1 MNVSS
6 SHSRLVSLP
15 ACPACGDHLPPAAQF
30 CPGCGR
36 AVKPL
41 KSSHDSQLGPRTDQ
55 PLTAVPSSV
64 SETQTD
70 IVEVAQF
77 LPQRYK
83 PIRKIGQ
90 GGMGSVYQCQ
100 DMALERPVAIK
111 IMTDRYRSDPQ
122 GERRFMR
129 EARAQA
135 IVNHPNVATILNF
148 GISPEGRPFLVM
160 EYLEGRD
167 LRSIIREE
175 KIIEPVKA
183 CDLLRQVCDGLHEAH
198 AAGLVHRDLKPSN
211 LMIIKDHR
219 GTWWVKI
226 LDLGLAKIVG
236 GQTDLKSISMDTAGM
251 LVGTPAYMSPEQ
263 VAGASVDGRA
273 DMYSLGI
280 CFYEMITGRL
290 PFESE
295 TMEGWLYQHLHAK
308 PPPPSQFNKDLLKYP
323 ALDRLTLWM
332 ISKTPNERPA
342 TAGELGAL
350 VKRLIDRNFKD
361 EGLPR
366 ASARKSGPRPAMP
379 FEENPPARKSGP
391 RTNIPLDDGP
401 PPPPDWGVMPV
412 TVVKEQPPDAQAE
425 IEQRRAKYLD
435 LSKRADTA
443 ETQRRWQ
450 DAIDLWLQAIPLADR
465 AETVNARVQGCR
477 RELDFEEQLST
488 ADKAADSGDWENAD
502 KALNRLT
509 TQRPN
514 DARIEQSR
522 ARLPRRMVAAWL
534 DQAKAKGQLLP
545 EGDLRQAML
554 ERLGIAYAQSGDM
567 RNSLTVLYDPTRK
580 MESRIV
586 GLAQA
591 ISAAI
596 QNGMTEG
603 LRPYLDQISTATADL
618 KDPSERGRAQVEVG
632 RAMTAYGDETAAGTA
647 FQNALSAFGEANS
660 RGIPMQAPIK
670 RTNTTSFRRLAVDM
684 RSFTATTSSLTG
696 AKAIRA
702 SFEASL
708 GSVAQAQ
715 AEAGLVTES
724 LATTALIDDA
734 WTLAHTLS
742 QVAQAFAK
750 IGRIAEAEK
759 LANKIGFALP
769 KTQALRALAVS
780 RVYCGDMAAAEDT
793 LKNVSAPADRI
804 ALQGLL
810 AAAWALR
817 HENGRAQVRIAEA
830 AKQVVDVV
838 GARARFQ
845 ALMSAAEPLLNA
857 GFQDLADPLVN
868 EAGKLIDLMDDPA
881 ERLRSGLQ
889 LAQVQ
894 ENARSAHLA
903 ATRTILVAHQPSSQF
918 VEMLRR
924 ALVIWRQVRLNA
936 DRLECVE
943 KLSHAIAWGSAP
955 ELATEVLSTCR
966 DSAESALAYIGL
978 STGMA

>member
-1 MNVSS
+1 M
-6 SHSRLVSLP
+6 VSLP

-41 KSSHDSQLGPRTDQ
+41 KGSHDSQLGPRTDQ
-55 PLTAVPSSV
+55 PLTAVPTV
-64 SETQTD
+64 TETQTD
-70 IVEVAQF
+70 IAEVSQF
-77 LPQRYK
+77 LPQRYQ
-83 PIRKIGQ
+83 PLRKIGE
-90 GGMGSVYQCQ
+90 GGMGTVYHCR
-100 DMALERPVAIK
+100 DLALERPVAIK

-175 KIIEPVKA
+175 NIIEPLKA
-183 CDLLRQVCDGLHEAH
+183 CDLLRQTCDGLHEAH

-219 GTWWVKI
+219 GAWWVKI

-273 DMYSLGI
+273 DLYSLGI
-280 CFYEMITGRL
+280 CFYQMITGRL

-308 PPPPSQFNKDLLKYP
+308 PPPPSHFNPELLKYP

-332 ISKTPNERPA
+332 IAKSPNERPA

-350 VKRLIDRNFKD
+350 VKRLMDRQFRD
-361 EGLPR
+361 DAIQRP
-366 ASARKSGPRPAMP
+366 ARKSGPRPAMP

-391 RTNIPLDDGP
+391 RAGIPLDDAP
-401 PPPPDWGVMPV
+401 PPPPDRGVAVAPV
-412 TVVKEQPPDAQAE
+412 AAAPREASPDAQAD
-425 IEQRRAKYLD
+425 IEQRRARYLL
-435 LSKRADTA
+435 LSREADSA
-443 ETQRRWQ
+443 ESNRRWQ
-450 DAIDLWLQAIPLADR
+450 EAIDLWMQALPLADR

-477 RELDFEEQLST
+477 REIDFEEQLAS
-488 ADKAADSGDWENAD
+488 ADKAADNADWESAEKNLA
-502 KALNRLT
+502 RLT
-509 TQRPN
+509 NQRPM

-522 ARLPRRMVAAWL
+522 ARLPRRMIAAWL
-534 DQAKAKGQLLP
+534 EQAKARVQQLP

-567 RNSLTVLYDPTRK
+567 KNSLTVLYDPTRK
-580 MESRIV
+580 MEARIV

-603 LRPYLDQISTATADL
+603 LRPYLDQISEAAAEL
-618 KDPSERGRAQVEVG
+618 KDPSERGRALVEVG
-632 RAMTAYGDETAAGTA
+632 RAMTAYGDESAAGKL
-647 FQNALSAFGEANS
+647 FQGALSAFSEANS
-660 RGIPMQAPIK
+660 RGIPMQAPLK
-670 RTNTTSFRRLAVDM
+670 RANTTSFRRLAVDM
-684 RSFTATTSSLTG
+684 RSFTATTASLTG

-715 AEAGLVTES
+715 AEAGLVNES
-724 LATTALIDDA
+724 LGTTALIDDA

-742 QVAQAFAK
+742 QVAQSFSK
-750 IGRIAEAEK
+750 IGRIADAEK
-759 LANKIGFALP
+759 LATKIGFALP

-780 RVYCGDMAAAEDT
+780 RVYCGDMAAAEET
-793 LKNVSAPADRI
+793 LKSVTAPADRI

-817 HENGRAQVRIAEA
+817 HENGRAQVRVAEA
-830 AKQVVDVV
+830 GKSVVDVV

-857 GFQDLADPLVN
+857 GYQELAEPLVN
-868 EAGKLIDLMDDPA
+868 ESGKLIDLMDDPA
-881 ERLRSGLQ
+881 ERLRSMLQ
-889 LAQVQ
+889 MAQVQ

-918 VEMLRR
+918 VEMLRK
-924 ALVIWRQVRLNA
+924 AMVIWRQVRPNP

-943 KLSHAIAWGSAP
+943 KLSHSIAWGSAP
-955 ELATEVLSTCR
+955 ELASEVIGTCR
-966 DSAESALAYIGL
+966 DPSEAALAYIGF

>member
-1 MNVSS
+1 
-6 SHSRLVSLP
+6 LP

-41 KSSHDSQLGPRTDQ
+41 KTSHDSQLGPRTDQ
-55 PLTAVPSSV
+55 PLSIPNVT
-64 SETQTD
+64 ETQTD
-70 IVEVAQF
+70 IAEVAQF

-148 GISPEGRPFLVM
+148 GVSPEGRPFLVM

-175 KIIEPVKA
+175 KIIEPLKA
-183 CDLLRQVCDGLHEAH
+183 CDLLRQVCDGLNEAH

-211 LMIIKDHR
+211 MIIIKDHR
-219 GTWWVKI
+219 GTWWVKV

-308 PPPPSQFNKDLLKYP
+308 PPPPSQFNRDLLKFP

-332 ISKTPNERPA
+332 IAKTPNERPS
-342 TAGELGAL
+342 TAGELGT
-350 VKRLIDRNFKD
+350 VIKRLIDKQFKD
-361 EGLPR
+361 DGLFRP
-366 ASARKSGPRPAMP
+366 ARKSGPRAAMQ
-379 FEENPPARKSGP
+379 FEENPPARASGP
-391 RTNIPLDDGP
+391 RALIPLDDGP
-401 PPPPDWGVMPV
+401 PPPPDWGVAPAPMPV
-412 TVVKEQPPDAQAE
+412 TVVKEPPDAAAE

-435 LSKRADTA
+435 ISKRADTA
-443 ETQRRWQ
+443 ESQRRWQ
-450 DAIDLWLQAIPLADR
+450 DAIDLWMQAVPLADR
-465 AETVNARVQGCR
+465 AETVNARIQGCR
-477 RELDFEEQLST
+477 RELDFEEQL
-488 ADKAADSGDWENAD
+488 AIGDKAADTGDWENAD
-502 KALNRLT
+502 KTLTRLT
-509 TQRPN
+509 AQRPT

-534 DQAKAKGQLLP
+534 EQAKSKVALLP

-603 LRPYLDQISTATADL
+603 LRPYLDQISTAAADL

-632 RAMTAYGDETAAGTA
+632 RAMTAYGDETAAAAA
-647 FQNALSAFGEANS
+647 FQSALSSFGEANS
-660 RGIPMQAPIK
+660 RGIPMQAPLK

-708 GSVAQAQ
+708 GSVSQAQ
-715 AEAGLVTES
+715 AEAGLVNEALS
-724 LATTALIDDA
+724 TTALIDDA

-759 LANKIGFALP
+759 LASKIGFALP

-780 RVYCGDMAAAEDT
+780 RVYCGDMAAAEET

-817 HENGRAQVRIAEA
+817 HENGRSQVRVSEA
-830 AKQVVDVV
+830 LKAVSDVV

-857 GFQDLADPLVN
+857 GYQELADPLVV

-978 STGMA
+978 STGMV